1 MILLNQTIPNNPKP
15 SQTKPNQTKPPQT
28 APDFLHFLSLVAQS
42 WHSYRVGS
50 DLQIQTPVS
59 AFLFVWNVIWVR
71 VKIWH
76 IYVLQWEGPVLAFL
90 FVCNNEGIVIC
101 VYKDMA
107 TTEKWGLPDQ
117 KKNVGI
123 KTKDLS
129 DQLTHYVPLGR
140 QVALNPVLKTGCLLR
155 WKKLSFLFHPE
166 FIIMKKNAFDYVW
179 NQIFPRWYL
188 LTQRLA
194 VWTSYLPN
202 TYTDEAPNWFEMWP
216 VDASPRLISK

>member
-90 FVCNNEGIVIC
+90 FVCNIEGIVIC
-101 VYKDMA
+101 VYRDMA
-107 TTEKWGLPDQ
+107 TTEKRGLPDQ
-117 KKNVGI
+117 KKDVWI

-155 WKKLSFLFHPE
+155 WKNCLIFSILNSSLWIRTPL
-166 FIIMKKNAFDYVW
+166 IMFGIRFSPDDIYWPRDWLCGPATF
-179 NQIFPRWYL
+179 QIRTP
-188 LTQRLA
+188 TK
-194 VWTSYLPN
+194 
-202 TYTDEAPNWFEMWP
+202 D
-216 VDASPRLISK
+216 

>member
-90 FVCNNEGIVIC
+90 FVCNIEGIVIC

-117 KKNVGI
+117 KKRCLNKNKRSVWPTDALCASWTPGCFEPGFENR
-123 KTKDLS
+123 LS
-129 DQLTHYVPLGR
+129 I
-140 QVALNPVLKTGCLLR
+140 
-155 WKKLSFLFHPE
+155 E
-166 FIIMKKNAFDYVW
+166 MKKIVFY
-179 NQIFPRWYL
+179 FPSWIHHY
-188 LTQRLA
+188 
-194 VWTSYLPN
+194 
-202 TYTDEAPNWFEMWP
+202 E
-216 VDASPRLISK
+216 